1 MFVRIIQPQEVLP
14 ALHLVWE
21 VYASDVAPLQ
31 NPEAVAG
38 FQNFIKYDNISPRI
52 QSGEVVLFGAW
63 EENELCGVSGI
74 DRRGNIL
81 LLYVAKKWQRRGA
94 GRQLMQAMYQFCAQ
108 TLVITRVMIRAFP
121 SAVTALNHLGMREA
135 APVQYAGPE
144 VFVPMEMMIA
154 PGTMKPQKTRNKKVI
169 ALVAAGVVLCI
180 ALIVLLMAM
189 VYKEAKQVLGNPDT
203 YYDEYGGDSYW
214 NDGFG
219 NDYDWYGDDL
229 YEDEEDSESG
239 IDQIQEYQQE
249 NLPFEVTDESYL
261 YSPDDTKTTYVDF
274 EIYYPQLEGMED
286 AGVQDKVN
294 EELKACAMETVDR
307 IYDNPGTEIKERVL
321 GEEYPVIADY
331 VKYKVTYLSEDYL
344 CVAFEDYSYEGSE
357 EAYYVGL
364 RTKNINLKDG
374 MVYEVQDIVNLED
387 DFVEEW
393 LDAMREEADEEELL
407 SELDAE
413 EMKKALAGEDT
424 KDGIYTPAFFA
435 DEDGIEIG
443 FSFHYAPDD
452 ENNWG
457 YGWVTAPFDLDE
469 LEEYQ
474 TDNTFWELV
483 K

>member
-1 MFVRIIQPQEVLP
+1 MLVRMVQPQEVLS

-38 FQNFIKYDNISPRI
+38 FQNFIKYDNIFPRI
-52 QSGEVVLFGAW
+52 QSGEITLFGVW

-81 LLYVAKKWQRRGA
+81 LLYVAKRWQRRGA
-94 GRQLMQAMYQFCAQ
+94 GHQLMQAMYQFCAQ

-121 SAVTALNHLGMREA
+121 SAVTALNHLGMREV

-144 VFVPMEMMIA
+144 VFVPMELMIA
-154 PGTMKPQKTRNKKVI
+154 PGAMKPQKTRNKKVI
-169 ALVAAGVVLCI
+169 ALVAAGVVLCV
-180 ALIVLLMAM
+180 ALVILLMAM
-189 VYKEAKQVLGNPDT
+189 IYKEAKQVLGDPDT
-203 YYDEYGGDSYW
+203 YYDEYGD
-214 NDGFG
+214 NDWS
-219 NDYDWYGDDL
+219 DDWYDDWYGGDL
-229 YEDEEDSESG
+229 YEEEEDSESG

-274 EIYYPQLEGMED
+274 EVYYPQLEGMED
-286 AGVQDKVN
+286 TGVQDKVN

-307 IYDNPGTEIKERVL
+307 IYDNPNTEIKERVL

-331 VKYKVTYLSEDYL
+331 VKYKVTYLTEDYL

-357 EAYYVGL
+357 EAYYIGL
-364 RTKNINLKDG
+364 RTKNISLKDG
-374 MVYEVQDIVNLED
+374 TVYEVSDIVDLED
-387 DFVEEW
+387 DFIDEW
-393 LDAMREEADEEELL
+393 LDGMREEADEEDLL
-407 SELDAE
+407 SELDTE
-413 EMKKALAGEDT
+413 EMRQALSGEDT
-424 KDGIYTPAFFA
+424 KEGTYLPAFFA
-435 DEDGIEIG
+435 GSDGIEIG
-443 FSFHYAPDD
+443 LSFHYAPDD

-469 LEEYQ
+469 TEDYR
-474 TDNTFWELV
+474 TDSGFWELL